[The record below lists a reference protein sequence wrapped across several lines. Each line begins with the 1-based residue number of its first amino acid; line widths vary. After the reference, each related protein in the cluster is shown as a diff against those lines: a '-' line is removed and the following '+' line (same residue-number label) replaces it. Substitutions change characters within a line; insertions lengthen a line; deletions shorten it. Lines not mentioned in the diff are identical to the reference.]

1 MKLNTVFI
9 GNIAYDINSFY
20 YGEKEEK
27 LTVKNKGGACL
38 YSAIPASLFYRVGI
52 VGKVG
57 DDFDISIFSD
67 YNIETKGLKV
77 YENEK
82 TTYFHQIY
90 KYQNQKIRQ
99 IEENINK
106 KLIILEEDIPNEY
119 LQAKHIHITTNT
131 PEIQLRLI
139 KYIRKNSNAIIS
151 VDTIEG
157 YSKDEITKEV
167 FDLVDIAFIDE
178 DFTNLLDCKA
188 KIKIIKKGV
197 NGCEYISKEEQFS
210 VNVNKVDMVDKTG
223 AGDCMNGVFINLI
236 SNGWSNK
243 EALEKA
249 TKVATESIKDN
260 GIEHLKTKTF
270 LYKNNSYYN

>member
-20 YGEKEEK
+20 YGEKEEQ
-27 LTVKNKGGACL
+27 LTIKNKGGACL

-52 VGKVG
+52 VGKIG
-57 DDFDISIFSD
+57 DDFDISIFSEYD
-67 YNIETKGLKV
+67 IDTKGLKV

-90 KYQNQKIRQ
+90 KYKNQKIRQ
-99 IEENINK
+99 VEENINK

-119 LQAKHIHITTNT
+119 LQANHIHITTNE

-139 KYIRKNSNAIIS
+139 KYIRKKSNAIIS
-151 VDTIEG
+151 VDTIDG
-157 YSKDEITKEV
+157 YSKDKITKEV
-167 FDLVDIAFIDE
+167 FDLADIAFIDE
-178 DFTNLLDCKA
+178 QFTDLLDCTS
-188 KIKIIKKGV
+188 KIKIIKKGA
-197 NGCEYISKEEQFS
+197 NGCEHISKNEKFF
-210 VNVNKVDMVDKTG
+210 VNVNKINAVDKTG

-243 EALEKA
+243 EALERA

-270 LYKNNSYYN
+270 LYNKNNG